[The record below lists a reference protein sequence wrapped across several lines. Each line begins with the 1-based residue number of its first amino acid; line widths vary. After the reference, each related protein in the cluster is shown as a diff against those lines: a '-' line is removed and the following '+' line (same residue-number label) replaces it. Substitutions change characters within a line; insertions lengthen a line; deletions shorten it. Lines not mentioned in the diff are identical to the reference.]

1 MKLIDYL
8 NECKNVVGRDI
19 VAIRYYCDDDLY
31 GYESDNVNITDKQL
45 IFDDLVFDLNIKGQ
59 VVDGIFKYVDDEGVS
74 VGIESWF

>member
-1 MKLIDYL
+1 
-8 NECKNVVGRDI
+8 
-19 VAIRYYCDDDLY
+19 LY